1 MRGDRAQGAFWIL
14 VGGAIFYAS
23 WTMDRLANLGVQPYS
38 APGLLPGI
46 LGVFIA
52 VIGLA
57 MLFRRKALA
66 AEAIEWRRLVLPIAL
81 CLGFAAG
88 MVGRGPPFWLAA
100 WIFITVMIW
109 TLQRRLAWQALVI
122 GGAGAVAIT
131 LVFQELFLIRL
142 P

>member
-1 MRGDRAQGAFWIL
+1 M
-14 VGGAIFYAS
+14 
-23 WTMDRLANLGVQPYS
+23 
-38 APGLLPGI
+38 LL
-46 LGVFIA
+46 
-52 VIGLA
+52 
-57 MLFRRKALA
+57 RRKALT

-109 TLQRRLAWQALVI
+109 TLQRRLAWPAFVI
-122 GGAGAVAIT
+122 GAAASVAIT

>member
-1 MRGDRAQGAFWIL
+1 MRTDRAQGAFWIL
-14 VGGAIFYAS
+14 VGGTIFYAS
-23 WTMDRLANLGVQPYS
+23 WTMDRLANVGVQPYS

-52 VIGLA
+52 VLGVG
-57 MLFRRKALA
+57 MLFRRETATG
-66 AEAIEWRRLVLPIAL
+66 EAIEWRRLVLPIAL

-88 MVGRGPPFWLAA
+88 MVGRGLPFWLAA
-100 WIFITVMIW
+100 WIFITVMIC

-122 GGAGAVAIT
+122 GGAASVAIS